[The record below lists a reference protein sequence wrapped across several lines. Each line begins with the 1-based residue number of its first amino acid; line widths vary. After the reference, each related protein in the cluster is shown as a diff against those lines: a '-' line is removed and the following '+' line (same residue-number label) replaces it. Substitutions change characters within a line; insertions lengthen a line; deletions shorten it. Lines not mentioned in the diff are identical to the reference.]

1 MKNHLKDIQDKA
13 TQADN
18 SYTSDEAERDFE
30 DAYLKTYMKDVQ
42 LSVKISQPFTRD
54 PFLFYLI
61 HKRID
66 ESLLIGSEVPSST

>member
-1 MKNHLKDIQDKA
+1 MSEADQHQEFQLYLKNRLKDIQDKA

-42 LSVKISQPFTRD
+42 LSVKISQPFTKVFN
-54 PFLFYLI
+54 P
-61 HKRID
+61 
-66 ESLLIGSEVPSST
+66 